1 MKKTYI
7 DLTHSFDEHTIYW
20 PTEDGFAHEK
30 EFFGQTDKGYF
41 YSSYRFCGAEH
52 GGTHIDAPIHFYE
65 HGQTLDEIPLNRLV
79 GPGVVIDA
87 STQSAQNR
95 DYLISTEDF
104 IRWEQEHQQ
113 SLNDTIILLRTGFSE
128 FWPDHCRYL
137 GTDKKGQ
144 EGINELH
151 FPGLHKTAA
160 LWLVQERNIRAIGI
174 DTASID
180 FGQTSTYDTH
190 RILCASNTPAFE
202 NVAHLDRLPAFGFT
216 VIALPMKIKNGSGG
230 PLRIIALL

>member
-79 GPGVVIDA
+79 GPGVVVDA
-87 STQSAQNR
+87 STQSAKNR
-95 DYLISTEDF
+95 DYLISTDDF

-128 FWPDHCRYL
+128 FWPDHC
-137 GTDKKGQ
+137 
-144 EGINELH
+144 
-151 FPGLHKTAA
+151 
-160 LWLVQERNIRAIGI
+160 
-174 DTASID
+174 
-180 FGQTSTYDTH
+180 
-190 RILCASNTPAFE
+190 
-202 NVAHLDRLPAFGFT
+202 
-216 VIALPMKIKNGSGG
+216 
-230 PLRIIALL
+230 